1 MPEKA
6 SLLTSK
12 RLWIAIATALI
23 PVLAKE
29 LFKLE
34 LTPEQIQN
42 ITTIGITLIGGYTFK
57 DHLK

>member
-1 MPEKA
+1 MQEKA
-6 SLLTSK
+6 SLVTSK

-29 LFKLE
+29 LFKLD
-34 LTPEQIQN
+34 LTPDQIQN
-42 ITTIGITLIGGYTFK
+42 ITAIGMSLIGAYTFK

>member
-1 MPEKA
+1 MLEKA
-6 SLLTSK
+6 NLITSK
-12 RLWIAIATALI
+12 RLWIAIFTALI

-34 LTPEQIQN
+34 LTPDQIKN
-42 ITTIGITLIGGYTFK
+42 ITTVGTVLIGGYTFK

>member
-1 MPEKA
+1 MQEKA
-6 SLLTSK
+6 SLVTSK
-12 RLWIAIATALI
+12 RLWIAVATALI

-34 LTPEQIQN
+34 LTPDQIQN
-42 ITTIGITLIGGYTFK
+42 ITAVGMSLIGAYTFK